1 MALIECQS
9 AREILAR
16 GAFDQGLAQSDLAEA
31 RAHVTGCA
39 ACHSSMARF
48 VCAIESS
55 DADEISCAEARSRLD
70 VYRASGG
77 EGMAIVGAHLAHCTA
92 CAAQAASWERVMA
105 LAEQGA
111 LAEPPS
117 YPAFD
122 LSFLPQQSVVELWT
136 QAQAGVRRLAFDIPA
151 ALALLGEALFSPPPG
166 LAVSYAAAQSARR
179 GPRSKARDN
188 LVSLSVDDQAQD
200 VCISMN
206 VSEAQQA
213 RWLAVAMKMLSSGQ
227 TLTGARIALCNE
239 RGQAQEIKTV
249 RLGESEARFPDI
261 TPGRYLVRI
270 ERSGKIW
277 ELPLT
282 L

>member
-1 MALIECQS
+1 MAL
-9 AREILAR
+9 
-16 GAFDQGLAQSDLAEA
+16 
-31 RAHVTGCA
+31 
-39 ACHSSMARF
+39 
-48 VCAIESS
+48 
-55 DADEISCAEARSRLD
+55 
-70 VYRASGG
+70 
-77 EGMAIVGAHLAHCTA
+77 VG
-92 CAAQAASWERVMA
+92 
-105 LAEQGA
+105 QGA
-111 LAEPPS
+111 LAEPPR
-117 YPAFD
+117 YPTFD
-122 LSFLPQQSVVELWT
+122 LSFLPQQRVVELWT

-166 LAVSYAAAQSARR
+166 LAVSYAAAPAARR

-200 VCISMN
+200 ICISMN
-206 VSEAQQA
+206 VTEALQA

-227 TLTGARIALCNE
+227 TLTGVRIALCNE

-249 RLGESEARFPDI
+249 RPGESEARFPDI
-261 TPGRYLVRI
+261 TPGHYLVRI